1 VNRKIK
7 FQEGGRTTPYNPM
20 GHLTNP
26 EEAEK
31 RRVAG
36 NKGRTP
42 ANKKGKYWWSEYTD
56 PFTKPVDKFLSG
68 ALGPAAKPVQGLLSL
83 GTPAEAVNKA
93 LDKPTAGNIIEAAAD
108 TAATAAGVKAIL
120 GTGKAVNKAGRAV
133 KATPPAGEKDMGKY
147 SVAKSLF
154 ETGKKAFKNTSDEIK
169 ANSKAQRAA
178 PSRKNPGNAG
188 KFTPSGA
195 KPKPVKSKAAAN
207 PKAKPTPV
215 TPKAAANPKPT
226 PVTPKAKA
234 DFVVPKKGPP
244 RAPGAG
250 AVVPRKPTAAAVV
263 PSKSGFNLKSPKRN
277 SMSTAQK
284 VALTALGTGAA
295 GAALSPTE
303 PMTGNAEPVPA
314 KKIPGTG
321 GSSSK
326 PSAQTPS
333 ANKTKASSSSSKPK
347 KDPTEGGDYKSYSK
361 DNNDFMYMTQQGYD
375 KQEMEDM
382 GGEKFG
388 GRPGKGNLKTQG
400 MNKTAK
406 RKAGFSGKG
415 SGAALRGF

>member
-1 VNRKIK
+1 
-7 FQEGGRTTPYNPM
+7 M

-108 TAATAAGVKAIL
+108 VAATAAGGKAIL
-120 GTGKAVNKAGRAV
+120 GTGKAVNKTGPAVKATSPARKTV
-133 KATPPAGEKDMGKY
+133 KATPPVRRENMGKY
-147 SVAKSLF
+147 RVAKSIF
-154 ETGKKAFKNTSDEIK
+154 DTGRKAFKNTPENIK
-169 ANSKAQRAA
+169 DNIKAQRAA
-178 PSRKNPGNAG
+178 PSRKNPGKE

-195 KPKPVKSKAAAN
+195 KPKPVTPKAAAN

-215 TPKAAANPKPT
+215 TPKAAANPKAKPITDPT
-226 PVTPKAKA
+226 KQTNTNTGRAPYGGRGGATTPSPKTPKN
-234 DFVVPKKGPP
+234 PKNPKGIP
-244 RAPGAG
+244 
-250 AVVPRKPTAAAVV
+250 
-263 PSKSGFNLKSPKRN
+263 
-277 SMSTAQK
+277 MSTAQK

-303 PMTGNAEPVPA
+303 PMTGHAEPVSG

-326 PSAQTPS
+326 SSAQTPS
-333 ANKTKASSSSSKPK
+333 ANKTKASNSSSKSK
-347 KDPTEGGDYKSYSK
+347 ADDGFKFYGDEGTGLGDFSRKYGMQYATQEQTDKDFDLSDGAKA
-361 DNNDFMYMTQQGYD
+361 
-375 KQEMEDM
+375 
-382 GGEKFG
+382 G

>member
-1 VNRKIK
+1 
-7 FQEGGRTTPYNPM
+7 M

-108 TAATAAGVKAIL
+108 TALTAAGLKAAGAPVKVAQ
-120 GTGKAVNKAGRAV
+120 KA
-133 KATPPAGEKDMGKY
+133 ATPPVRRENMGMY
-147 SVAKSLF
+147 RVAKSIF
-154 ETGKKAFKNTSDEIK
+154 DTGRKAFKNTPENIK
-169 ANSKAQRAA
+169 DNIKAQRAA
-178 PSRKNPGNAG
+178 PSRKNPGKE

-195 KPKPVKSKAAAN
+195 KPKPVTPKAAAN

-215 TPKAAANPKPT
+215 TPKAAANPKAKPITDPT
-226 PVTPKAKA
+226 KQTNTNTGRAPYGGRGGATTPSPKTPKN
-234 DFVVPKKGPP
+234 PKNPKGIP
-244 RAPGAG
+244 
-250 AVVPRKPTAAAVV
+250 
-263 PSKSGFNLKSPKRN
+263 
-277 SMSTAQK
+277 MSTAQK

-303 PMTGNAEPVPA
+303 PMTGHAEPVSG

-326 PSAQTPS
+326 SSAQTPS
-333 ANKTKASSSSSKPK
+333 ANKTKASNSSSKSK
-347 KDPTEGGDYKSYSK
+347 ADDGFKFYGDEGTGLGDFSRKYGMQYATQEQTDKDFDLSDGAKA
-361 DNNDFMYMTQQGYD
+361 
-375 KQEMEDM
+375 
-382 GGEKFG
+382 G

>member
-108 TAATAAGVKAIL
+108 TVATAAGGKAIL

-133 KATPPAGEKDMGKY
+133 KATPPVRRENMGKY
-147 SVAKSLF
+147 SVAKSIF
-154 ETGKKAFKNTSDEIK
+154 DTGRKAFKNTPEKIK
-169 ANSKAQRAA
+169 DNIKAQRAA
-178 PSRKNPGNAG
+178 PTRKKPNNT
-188 KFTPSGA
+188 KFTSSGST
-195 KPKPVKSKAAAN
+195 PKPAAAT
-207 PKAKPTPV
+207 PTAAKPTAAKP
-215 TPKAAANPKPT
+215 AAATPTAAKPAAAT
-226 PVTPKAKA
+226 PTAAKP

-244 RAPGAG
+244 RTPTAG

-314 KKIPGTG
+314 KKLPGTG

-347 KDPTEGGDYKSYSK
+347 KDPTEGGKYKSYSK
-361 DNNDFMYMTQQGYD
+361 DNNDFMYMTQKGYD
-375 KQEMEDM
+375 EEEEQGDKA
-382 GGEKFG
+382 G
-388 GRPGKGNLKTQG
+388 GRPGRGKMKTQG